1 MNVRRFVMASK
12 LISVE
17 NNTVKIEVEIE
28 LGNSMLESEEKV
40 QEALNEAGTIAT
52 GEALKCFDT
61 DGSPIVFGGVRLTT
75 KGQEPKIY
83 QTPYGETEVFR
94 HVYQTSKGGKTYCP
108 LEQDARIFMT
118 STPRFAKIV
127 SHKFANGS
135 SGDVEKDLF
144 ENHGRK
150 VARSFLQNLS
160 DMVGS
165 IAQAKEEDW
174 QYAVPRID
182 DPVKTIS
189 IGMDGTCM
197 LLCKDGYR
205 ETMAGTI
212 SLYNHKCER
221 QYTIYLGAPPEYGK
235 ATFIERME
243 REIANVKKLYPEATY
258 VGVAD
263 GASENWAFLEKH
275 TEKQILDF
283 YHATGYLK
291 CAANAA
297 FPRSKQK
304 RELWLDKRCHQLK
317 HTKGEANVLLEEMKT
332 LRTKKLNE
340 TVREK
345 LDSAITYFQNHKHK
359 MNYSQYLDENLP
371 IGSGITE
378 AACKTL
384 VKKRL
389 CCSGMKWK
397 EKGAGVVLS
406 LRSLVLTRG
415 RWEQFWQKIAQ
426 YGVPEIA

>member
-1 MNVRRFVMASK
+1 MRRFVMSSK
-12 LISVE
+12 LISVI

-28 LGNSMLESEEKV
+28 LGRSMLESEEKV
-40 QEALNEAGTIAT
+40 QTALNEAGSIVT

-61 DGSPIVFGGVRLTT
+61 DGSPIVFGGVRFTT
-75 KGQEPKIY
+75 KGQKAKSY
-83 QTPYGETEVFR
+83 QTPYGETEVLR
-94 HVYQTSKGGKTYCP
+94 HVYQTSQGGKTYCP
-108 LEQDARIFMT
+108 LEQNARIFMT

-135 SGDVEKDLF
+135 SCDVEKDLS

-150 VARSFLQNLS
+150 IARSFLQNLS

-165 IAQAKEEDW
+165 IAQAKEENW
-174 QYAVPRID
+174 HYAVPRINE
-182 DPVKTIS
+182 PVKTIS

-212 SLYNHKCER
+212 SFYDHKCER
-221 QYTIYLGAPPEYGK
+221 QYTIYVGAAPEYGK
-235 ATFIERME
+235 ATFIKRME
-243 REIANVKKLYPEATY
+243 QEIAHVKKLYPQATY

-263 GASENWAFLEKH
+263 GASENWTFLEKH
-275 TEKQILDF
+275 TETQILDF
-283 YHATGYLK
+283 YHATGYIA
-291 CAANAA
+291 CAANAT
-297 FPRSKQK
+297 FPRSKPK
-304 RELWLDKRCHQLK
+304 RKVWLDKQCHQLK
-317 HTKGEANVLLEEMKT
+317 HTEGAADVLLEEMKA
-332 LRTKKLNE
+332 LKTKKLNE
-340 TVREK
+340 TIREK

-359 MNYSQYLDENLP
+359 MEYSKYLDIKLP
-371 IGSGITE
+371 IGSGVTE

-397 EKGAGVVLS
+397 EKGAGVILS
-406 LRSLVLTRG
+406 LRSLVLTWG
-415 RWEQFWQKIAQ
+415 RWEQFWQKIGQ